1 MFTKKN
7 AVLEMP
13 ADAVAS
19 ADGGALEYAGF
30 WARFAALLV
39 DSAILTVFGVV
50 LIIALTMAMGAT
62 GAVIG
67 NIVWMLAYLL
77 YWPVME
83 SSERQATIGKSLL
96 GIQVTDLG
104 GNRTSF
110 VRALLRNLAK
120 IISAIPLYIGFLL
133 AAFTGRKQALHDM
146 ITGCLVVR
154 AGPSSLMKA
163 VVAAVGG
170 IAIAGIAGGYYV
182 SEILPGQLMGGME
195 KEMDKAMKGAQK
207 DMQRDMEKAMKSAG
221 KDIAREMEKAMK
233 EAEKEMKKEM
243 EKAAQEA
250 QKGAPSPPPAQVP
263 AAAPPAPA
271 PQKPASVALAP
282 TPAKP
287 AAPAMKAEAS
297 PKPAPDAAPS
307 ADDKPKPARRVVRK
321 PAAPPPMAEAAPA
334 PPPRTPKYNDVMTA
348 VMSRDQ
354 AGAAEVLALGFWA
367 DRPASS
373 GVTPLMV
380 AAMNGDAAIAQLLLK
395 HGADP
400 NRSGPGGSVLD
411 YALRSRDGKV
421 IELLKKA
428 GAR

>member
-30 WARFAALLV
+30 WARVAAIVV

-50 LIIALTMAMGAT
+50 LLSALTMAMGVT

-67 NIVWMLAYLL
+67 NIVWFLAYLL

-83 SSERQATIGKSLL
+83 SSERQATFGKSLL
-96 GIQVTDLG
+96 GIQVTDLD

-146 ITGCLVVR
+146 ITSCLVVR

-163 VVAAVGG
+163 VGAAVGG
-170 IAIAGIAGGYYV
+170 LLIAGLAGGYYV
-182 SEILPGQLMGGME
+182 SEILPGQLMGGVE
-195 KEMDKAMKGAQK
+195 KEMDKAMKSAQK
-207 DMQRDMEKAMKSAG
+207 DMQRDLDKAMKSAG

-233 EAEKEMKKEM
+233 DAEKEMKKEM
-243 EKAAQEA
+243 AKAIPDA
-250 QKGAPSPPPAQVP
+250 QKS
-263 AAAPPAPA
+263 APPAPPAAA

-287 AAPAMKAEAS
+287 ASAPVMKAEAP
-297 PKPAPDAAPS
+297 PKAMPAAAPS
-307 ADDKPKPARRVVRK
+307 ADDKPKPAQRVVKRK
-321 PAAPPPMAEAAPA
+321 PAAAPPMADAAPA
-334 PPPRTPKYNDVMTA
+334 PPPRTPKYNDVMSA
-348 VMSRDQ
+348 VMNRD
-354 AGAAEVLALGFWA
+354 GPGTAEAVELGFWA
-367 DRPASS
+367 DRPAAS

-400 NRSGPGGSVLD
+400 NRRGAGGSVLD
-411 YALRSRDGKV
+411 YAVKGGDSKV
-421 IELLKKA
+421 VELLKKA